1 MPEWPAHAWAPS
13 STHPAAGKGKT
24 SPLALLR
31 SHCSTLVLVVALLLL
46 LLVVIVV
53 VDVAELDDGR
63 GYGFSDVEVDL
74 VEELLASLLLGDGSG
89 YGFALELDVQV
100 GTAVDEVVELE
111 VELEVVEGAAE
122 LDLEDKL
129 TVLVVGAAVCVA
141 VTLLVVAVVVPEED
155 DVADEVD
162 EKTGGAWDILL
173 LVGRGTIEVF
183 ELVAEDVVVS
193 GALVVLLEELEP
205 KVWKT
210 VGLYGAGDCWDPVEA
225 VGFEVEVAVVCAAVD
240 EVLEGVAEV
249 VGEYKKKLLDPLL
262 TEMPNVIG
270 APTGTGEGVP
280 LMVVQVNGLI
290 TVVGTLLDAA
300 AELFSG
306 VVLLSCAVMVLF
318 EIAEEMGILEGA
330 YAKMVVV
337 TAGAYAKI
345 VDVDMLLVVVDPLPE
360 RGRTPATTGPASMA
374 AQRRVA
380 NIAEV

>member
-1 MPEWPAHAWAPS
+1 MPEWPAHSWAPS

-46 LLVVIVV
+46 LVVVVVVVV

-89 YGFALELDVQV
+89 YEFALELDVEV

-122 LDLEDKL
+122 LNLEDKL

-141 VTLLVVAVVVPEED
+141 VTLLVAAVVVPEED

-183 ELVAEDVVVS
+183 ELVAEGVVVS

-210 VGLYGAGDCWDPVEA
+210 VGLYGAGDCWNPVEA
-225 VGFEVEVAVVCAAVD
+225 VGFEVEVAVGCAVVD
-240 EVLEGVAEV
+240 EVLEGVAEL

-280 LMVVQVNGLI
+280 LVVVQVNGLI

-318 EIAEEMGILEGA
+318 EIAEEMGVLEGA

-337 TAGAYAKI
+337 TAGA
-345 VDVDMLLVVVDPLPE
+345 
-360 RGRTPATTGPASMA
+360 
-374 AQRRVA
+374 
-380 NIAEV
+380 